1 MPSEVPSTS
10 PTFFFCRQTGA
21 QAASF
26 SASSIAKWANRAIRE
41 SSRYRSAYS
50 RWAAESRISPAST
63 LRRCSWRKLATGLMP
78 VLPARSPSHNWAV
91 FSPSAL
97 TLPRPATRTL
107 GRQTPLSEVSPTAF
121 RDHGL
126 AAPGGDLGEDEAA
139 QPVQGPQILARGLV
153 AADLDPVFFL
163 EDRDE
168 LDQAH
173 RVDAEI
179 AGQGVLQLDLAHG
192 NGHKKILDEDLL
204 QLLYDRFL
212 VGHGVFLTFGLMAH
226 SGSGCFRRAPIC
238 FAGLPLKW

>member
-1 MPSEVPSTS
+1 M
-10 PTFFFCRQTGA
+10 
-21 QAASF
+21 
-26 SASSIAKWANRAIRE
+26 RE
-41 SSRYRSAYS
+41 SSRYCSAYS

-63 LRRCSWRKLATGLMP
+63 LRRCSWRKLATGLIP

-107 GRQTPLSEVSPTAF
+107 GRETPLPEASPTAF

-126 AAPGGDLGEDEAA
+126 APPGGDLGEDEAA

-153 AADLDPVFFL
+153 ADLDPVFFL

-179 AGQGVLQLDLAHG
+179 AGYGILQLDLALG
-192 NGHKKILDEDLL
+192 DGHKKILDEDLL
-204 QLLYDRFL
+204 QLLCDRFL
-212 VGHGVFLTFGLMAH
+212 VGQGVLLTFGLMAH
-226 SGSGCFRRAPIC
+226 GGSGCFRRAPIC
-238 FAGLPLKW
+238 FAGLPLK

>member
-1 MPSEVPSTS
+1 MIRRPPRSTLFPYTTLFRS
-10 PTFFFCRQTGA
+10 VQP
-21 QAASF
+21 ASL
-26 SASSIAKWANRAIRE
+26 SASSIAKRAKRAMRE

-78 VLPARSPSHNWAV
+78 VLPARSPCHNWAV
-91 FSPSAL
+91 FSPNAL

-107 GRQTPLSEVSPTAF
+107 GRETPRADASPTAF

-126 AAPGGDLGEDEAA
+126 FPPGGDLGEDEAA
-139 QPVQGPQILARGLV
+139 QPVQGTQILACGLV

-179 AGQGVLQLDLAHG
+179 AGYGILQLDLALG

-212 VGHGVFLTFGLMAH
+212 VGQGVLLTD
-226 SGSGCFRRAPIC
+226 
-238 FAGLPLKW
+238 